1 MLPCQVLDT
10 SLLPP
15 RDRFACWYEVI
26 ESQAAPARISSPHLD
41 DFVAQARSIDL
52 GSVKLAGLRYPT
64 LDTRRTSKLV
74 RTTQPDNY
82 QFVLTTAGDSAISQ
96 DRNHSAVEP
105 ASFTFIDNCRPFVGR
120 HLSTGPDLAGSISIV
135 IPHQALSLPADRIR
149 RLLATSIPS
158 DTGMPAL
165 LAQFV
170 RRLMRYPEQ
179 YQASAAVM
187 LGAMAVDLVAGTLA
201 QLLDRPEILPNE
213 VHQRTLR
220 MQIRSFIEKHLGDP
234 ELTPRTIAAAHHVS
248 LRSLHRLFEGED
260 VTVAELI
267 RRQRLERCRRDL
279 ATPLMARQPI
289 YAIAARW
296 GFPDRAHFS
305 RLFRATYGM
314 SAQEYREHG
323 R

>member
-26 ESQAAPARISSPHLD
+26 ESEAAPARISSPHLD
-41 DFVAQARSIDL
+41 DFVAQAKSVDL
-52 GSVKLAGLRYPT
+52 GNVKLAGLRYPT
-64 LDTRRTSKLV
+64 LDTTRTSKLV
-74 RTTQPDNY
+74 RTSQPDNY

-105 ASFTFIDNCRPFVGR
+105 ASFTFLDNCRPFAGR
-120 HLSTGPDLAGSISIV
+120 HRSTGQGLAGSISVV
-135 IPHQALSLPADRIR
+135 IPHRTLPLPADKAR

-158 DTGMPAL
+158 DTGMAAL

-170 RRLMRYPEQ
+170 HRIVRYPEQ
-179 YQASAAVM
+179 YQASDAVV
-187 LGAMAVDLVAGTLA
+187 LGAVALDLVAGTLA
-201 QLLDRPEILPNE
+201 QHLDAAELLPGE
-213 VHQRTLR
+213 VRQRTLR
-220 MQIRSFIEKHLGDP
+220 MKIRSFIEKHLGDP
-234 ELTPRTIAAAHHVS
+234 ELTPGAIAAAHHVS
-248 LRSLHRLFEGED
+248 LRSLHRLFEGEEF
-260 VTVAELI
+260 TVAELI

-279 ATPLMARQPI
+279 VTPLKAGQPI
-289 YAIAARW
+289 HAIAARW
-296 GFPDRAHFS
+296 GFPDKAHFS

-314 SAQEYREHG
+314 SAQEYRERG